1 MTVQHLGWTMSDIHW
16 HSIEIERNN
25 ENPEIGHSLDATASE
40 LHSHFI
46 STTSSD
52 SPAMNSHER
61 FLQDVSEVV
70 ERTRQADAQLFAQGL
85 LGASLDA
92 VALIDGVSIMTLG
105 IPSECIDVKVGIH
118 SGTSYLRIDREGL
131 EPVVT
136 ALPSGREILSV
147 SHSKGRLEIRLT
159 E

>member
-1 MTVQHLGWTMSDIHW
+1 MTVQRLGGSMSDIHW
-16 HSIEIERNN
+16 HSIEIERND
-25 ENPEIGHSLDATASE
+25 ENPEIGHSLDTTASE

-52 SPAMNSHER
+52 SPAMNSHEQ
-61 FLQDVSEVV
+61 FLQDTSKIV
-70 ERTRQADAQLFAQGL
+70 ERTRQADAQLFAQSL

-105 IPSECIDVKVGIH
+105 MPSECIEVKVGIH

-136 ALPSGREILSV
+136 ALPTGRDILSA
-147 SHSKGRLEIRLT
+147 SHSEGRLEIRLS

>member
-1 MTVQHLGWTMSDIHW
+1 MQHLGGPMSDIHW
-16 HSIEIERNN
+16 HSIEIDSNDEIQ
-25 ENPEIGHSLDATASE
+25 EIGHSLDTTASE

-46 STTSSD
+46 STTISD
-52 SPAMNSHER
+52 SPAKNSHEK
-61 FLQDVSEVV
+61 FLQTASEVV
-70 ERTRQADAQLFAQGL
+70 EKSRESDAQIFAQSL

-105 IPSECIDVKVGIH
+105 MPPDSIEVKVGVH

-136 ALPSGREILSV
+136 PLPTGRDILSA
-147 SHSKGRLEIRLT
+147 SYHKGRLEIRLS

>member
-1 MTVQHLGWTMSDIHW
+1 MTVQRLGMTMSDIHW
-16 HSIEIERNN
+16 HSVEIEHNN
-25 ENPEIGHSLDATASE
+25 ENAKIGHSLDTTASE

-52 SPAMNSHER
+52 SPAMNSHEQ
-61 FLQDVSEVV
+61 FLQNASQIV
-70 ERTRQADAQLFAQGL
+70 ERTRQADAQLFAQSL

-105 IPSECIDVKVGIH
+105 IPSECIEVKVGIH

-136 ALPSGREILSV
+136 ALPTGRDILSA
-147 SHSKGRLEIRLT
+147 SHSEGRLEIRLS

>member
-1 MTVQHLGWTMSDIHW
+1 MTVQRLGMTMSDIHW
-16 HSIEIERNN
+16 HSVEIEHNN
-25 ENPEIGHSLDATASE
+25 ENAKIGHSLDTTASE

-52 SPAMNSHER
+52 SPAMNSHEQ
-61 FLQDVSEVV
+61 FLQDASQIV
-70 ERTRQADAQLFAQGL
+70 ERTRQADAQLFAQSL

-105 IPSECIDVKVGIH
+105 IPSECIEVKVGIH

-136 ALPSGREILSV
+136 ALPTGRDILSA
-147 SHSKGRLEIRLT
+147 SHSEGRLEIRLS